1 MAMEFLDQAR
11 QDCLPTKL
19 TTASELLAD
28 CASAHKSQAQSSALS
43 KPSLRQTI
51 TPASEWMAWLDKVS
65 WVFAYG
71 SLIWNPEIPVL
82 RGLQARVDGYHR
94 RFCISSTRYRGTPEE
109 PGVVLGLDR
118 GGCCHGMVWE
128 LTPGQEALA
137 LEKLWAREMQNGAY
151 LPRLLKLRLR
161 CGAKVDA
168 LGFVAKREH
177 PSYLRL
183 SEVDLIKRLA
193 CCRGD
198 RGSNMDYLAHTVGA
212 LKKHGIADHGLLYL
226 LEQVQRGK
234 G

>member
-1 MAMEFLDQAR
+1 MLLQQVAEGQDRGLIRDPVTDQLDARKAAHRGHLDQGLFHGRVAER
-11 QDCLPTKL
+11 VP
-19 TTASELLAD
+19 LLQQMD
-28 CASAHKSQAQSSALS
+28 PQ
-43 KPSLRQTI
+43 
-51 TPASEWMAWLDKVS
+51 
-65 WVFAYG
+65 
-71 SLIWNPEIPVL
+71 
-82 RGLQARVDGYHR
+82 HR
-94 RFCISSTRYRGTPEE
+94 RQWVRWPAAFLTGL
-109 PGVVLGLDR
+109 GVVELDQVDQR
-118 GGCCHGMVWE
+118 LPRHNCLH
-128 LTPGQEALA
+128 LGQEALA
-137 LEKLWAREMQNGAY
+137 LEKLWAREMRNGAY
-151 LPRLLKLRLR
+151 HPRLLKLRLR